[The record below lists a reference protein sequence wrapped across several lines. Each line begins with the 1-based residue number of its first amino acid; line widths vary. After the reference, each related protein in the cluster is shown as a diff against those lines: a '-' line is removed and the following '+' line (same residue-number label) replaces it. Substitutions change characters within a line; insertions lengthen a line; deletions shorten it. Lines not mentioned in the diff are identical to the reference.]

1 VLTGADGSVGRYTI
15 GYVVYCRSGNRSAA
29 AAATMAEMG
38 FVEVYDLGGIIDWHA
53 GGLPVVSG

>member
-1 VLTGADGSVGRYTI
+1 VLTGADGSVGRYHR
-15 GYVVYCRSGNRSAA
+15 VCRDCRAGNRSAA